1 LLRLYSAWLR
11 GLLPLCLLGITHA
24 PAACASAAL
33 ARVAVGFA
41 WLFFMSGLTLLFV
54 LFM

>member
-24 PAACASAAL
+24 PTACASARFAL
-33 ARVAVGFA
+33 AVGFA

-54 LFM
+54 LLM